1 MASECVKV
9 MVRCRPMNSKE
20 TARGK
25 FEPDE
30 ISFAFFRQ
38 WYLNLE
44 AMLHLSRSF
53 EILELFIDL
62 IWCLSIGSQSI
73 CTIDK
78 PTNQV
83 ILRPNEEGGPAEKI
97 FAYDSVYGVDST

>member
-20 TARGK
+20 TARG
-25 FEPDE
+25 
-30 ISFAFFRQ
+30 
-38 WYLNLE
+38 
-44 AMLHLSRSF
+44 
-53 EILELFIDL
+53 
-62 IWCLSIGSQSI
+62 SQSI
-73 CTIDK
+73 CNIDK

-83 ILRPNEEGGPAEKI
+83 ILRPNEEGGPSEKI